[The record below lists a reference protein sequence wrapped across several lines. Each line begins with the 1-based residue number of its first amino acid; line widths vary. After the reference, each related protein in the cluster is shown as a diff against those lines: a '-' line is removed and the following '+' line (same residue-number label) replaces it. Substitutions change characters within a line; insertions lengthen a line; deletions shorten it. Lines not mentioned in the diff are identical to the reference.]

1 MYAAVKPLS
10 KYLRLKTVRIY
21 DPIFTLHSKCT
32 IVILL
37 TCTFLLSAKQYF
49 GEPILCIS
57 SEKHTEYVQSYCWT
71 MGTYILPAERDRE
84 SSSSWDFGFYSSST
98 AEAFNL
104 SSLRALVAHNE
115 QYARVISIAEGV
127 GPETRGVTKRL
138 YLRYYQWVFMIL
150 LFQSL
155 LFYFPSFLW
164 KVWEGQRMEQ
174 LCSEV
179 GDALILESTYR
190 TRLQMLTK
198 YFRAQFS
205 PIHCCYSLKYAFCE
219 LLNLVISLLNFWLMD
234 VVFNGFWHKYIH
246 ALAAI
251 PVYDWNLWNLMTSR
265 VFPKVAKCEMFVYG
279 PSGTPNILDILCVL
293 PLNILNEK
301 IFAVLYVW
309 FLFIAMLAAINI
321 LYRLLLFFCS
331 ELRLQLLRTH
341 LRGMPKAHVR
351 EVLANAGYGDW
362 FVLMCVSINVNTSL
376 FRELIEQLYAKQ
388 RQARSM
394 DMETESVSPSADIGH
409 PSQQLSH
416 PAQTKLDRSI
426 SHNCNIGID
435 PLADRHSISTVSSH
449 RQEVPARP
457 TAPTLNLMAPNDEII
472 SIDRF
477 YHESNA

>member
-49 GEPILCIS
+49 GEPILCLS
-57 SEKHTEYVQSYCWT
+57 DTKHAEYVQSYCWT
-71 MGTYILPAERDRE
+71 MGTYILPQEQEDSEKHALLSIEHIE
-84 SSSSWDFGFYSSST
+84 VPSSSPLNRSSI
-98 AEAFNL
+98 
-104 SSLRALVAHNE
+104 RALLANNE
-115 QYARVISIAEGV
+115 QYARMLSIAEGV

-174 LCSEV
+174 LCCEI
-179 GDALILESTYR
+179 GDALILEETYR
-190 TRLQMLTK
+190 MRLRMLTK
-198 YFRAQFS
+198 YFRARFS
-205 PIHCCYSLKYAFCE
+205 AIHCCYAIKYAFCE
-219 LLNLVISLLNFWLMD
+219 LLNLIISGLNFWLMD
-234 VVFNGFWHKYIH
+234 VIFNGFWHKYIH

-265 VFPKVAKCEMFVYG
+265 VFPKVAKCEMFFYG
-279 PSGTPNILDILCVL
+279 PSGTPNVLDILCVL

-301 IFAVLYVW
+301 LFAVLYVW

-321 LYRLLLFFCS
+321 FYRLVLVCCP

-351 EVLANAGYGDW
+351 QVLSHAGYGDW
-362 FVLMCVSINVNTSL
+362 FVLMSVSINVNPTL
-376 FRELIEQLYAKQ
+376 FRDLLVQLYAEYAGMRKD
-388 RQARSM
+388 AGVDDDDDEDDDEDS
-394 DMETESVSPSADIGH
+394 
-409 PSQQLSH
+409 
-416 PAQTKLDRSI
+416 
-426 SHNCNIGID
+426 
-435 PLADRHSISTVSSH
+435 STSSTDTSLGNATMV
-449 RQEVPARP
+449 RG
-457 TAPTLNLMAPNDEII
+457 LNLKRTSHFYND
-472 SIDRF
+472 S
-477 YHESNA
+477 HA

>member
-10 KYLRLKTVRIY
+10 NYLRLKTVRIY
-21 DPIFTLHSKCT
+21 DPIFTMHSKCT

-49 GEPILCIS
+49 GEPILCLS
-57 SEKHTEYVQSYCWT
+57 SEKHTEFVQSYCWT
-71 MGTYILPAERDRE
+71 MGTYILPAEDERDGT
-84 SSSSWDFGFYSSST
+84 SSWDFAFYSPAGAA

-115 QYARVISIAEGV
+115 QYARLISIAEGV

-174 LCSEV
+174 LCCEV
-179 GDALILESTYR
+179 GDALILEVTYR
-190 TRLQMLTK
+190 TRLQMLTR
-198 YFRAQFS
+198 YFRAQFA
-205 PIHCCYSLKYAFCE
+205 PIHCCYSIKYAFCE
-219 LLNLVISLLNFWLMD
+219 LLNLLISILNFWLMD

-279 PSGTPNILDILCVL
+279 PSGTPNILDILCML

-309 FLFIAMLAAINI
+309 FLFIAMLATINI
-321 LYRLLLFFCS
+321 LYRLLLICCP

-362 FVLMCVSINVNTSL
+362 FVLMCVSINVNPSL
-376 FRELIEQLYAKQ
+376 FRELLEQLYAKQ
-388 RQARSM
+388 KQARST
-394 DMETESVSPSADIGH
+394 ETVFAEAKH
-409 PSQQLSH
+409 HSQQLSH
-416 PAQTKLDRSI
+416 LSQAKLDRSP
-426 SHNCNIGID
+426 SRNCSLTLD
-435 PLADRHSISTVSSH
+435 PMADRHSIGTLSSH
-449 RQEVPARP
+449 RLGVMP

-472 SIDRF
+472 SMDRF
-477 YHESNA
+477 YQESNA

>member
-71 MGTYILPAERDRE
+71 MGTYILPGGAENETEQSKISDSFFE
-84 SSSSWDFGFYSSST
+84 SMSSPI
-98 AEAFNL
+98 NL
-104 SSLRALVAHNE
+104 TSLRSLVGHNE
-115 QYARVISIAEGV
+115 QYARIISIAEGV
-127 GPETRGVTKRL
+127 GPEKRGVTKRL

-150 LFQSL
+150 LFQSM
-155 LFYFPSFLW
+155 LFYFPSYLW

-179 GDALILESTYR
+179 GDALILEETYR

-198 YFRAQFS
+198 YFRAEFTN
-205 PIHCCYSLKYAFCE
+205 IHFCYATKYVFCE
-219 LLNLVISLLNFWLMD
+219 ILNLLISLLNFWIMD
-234 VVFNGFWHKYIH
+234 VVFNGFWFKYIH

-279 PSGTPNILDILCVL
+279 PSGSPNILDFLCVL

-301 IFAVLYVW
+301 IFALLYVW
-309 FLFIAMLAAINI
+309 FLFIAMLAGINI
-321 LYRLLLFFCS
+321 FYRALLICSS

-341 LRGMPKAHVR
+341 LRGMSKSQVR
-351 EVLANAGYGDW
+351 KVLSNAGYGDW
-362 FVLMCVSINVNTSL
+362 FVLMNVGINVNPTL
-376 FRELIEQLYAKQ
+376 FRELMEHLYEQCLLP
-388 RQARSM
+388 
-394 DMETESVSPSADIGH
+394 V
-409 PSQQLSH
+409 
-416 PAQTKLDRSI
+416 
-426 SHNCNIGID
+426 
-435 PLADRHSISTVSSH
+435 V
-449 RQEVPARP
+449 RP
-457 TAPTLNLMAPNDEII
+457 TSQPSIRGTSVPRAKDVNSANGADESDTNTNNGADVLAPPQIPITFNLRSDNEEQMTRN
-472 SIDRF
+472 RF
-477 YHESNA
+477 FNESQA

>member
-57 SEKHTEYVQSYCWT
+57 SERHTDYVQSYCWT
-71 MGTYILPAERDRE
+71 MGTYILPSEVDAQSTSTWDL
-84 SSSSWDFGFYSSST
+84 SSYST
-98 AEAFNL
+98 TDAFNL
-104 SSLRALVAHNE
+104 SSLRALVANNE
-115 QYARVISIAEGV
+115 KYARVVSIAEGV
-127 GPETRGVTKRL
+127 GPETRGVTKRI

-155 LFYFPSFLW
+155 LFYFPSYLW

-179 GDALILESTYR
+179 GDALIVEATYR

-198 YFRAQFS
+198 YFRAQFG
-205 PIHCCYSLKYAFCE
+205 PIHCCYAIKYAFCE
-219 LLNLVISLLNFWLMD
+219 FLNLVISLLNFWLMD

-265 VFPKVAKCEMFVYG
+265 VFPKVAKCEMFMYG

-321 LYRLLLFFCS
+321 CYRLVLVCCF

-341 LRGMPKAHVR
+341 LRGMPKSHVR
-351 EVLANAGYGDW
+351 EVLSTGGYGDW
-362 FVLMCVSINVNTSL
+362 FVLMCVSINVNPSL
-376 FRELIEQLYAKQ
+376 FRELLEQLYSEQKKSRCSLEQTLSEFHMPAAPSRAQ
-388 RQARSM
+388 SHQTRTPERTPIINRSGACN
-394 DMETESVSPSADIGH
+394 DTLAGDHYSIGQVSNRLRDKAS
-409 PSQQLSH
+409 
-416 PAQTKLDRSI
+416 
-426 SHNCNIGID
+426 
-435 PLADRHSISTVSSH
+435 
-449 RQEVPARP
+449 P

-472 SIDRF
+472 SMDR
-477 YHESNA
+477 YYYESQA

>member
-10 KYLRLKTVRIY
+10 NYLRLKTVRIY

-49 GEPILCIS
+49 GEPILCLS

-71 MGTYILPAERDRE
+71 MGTYILPAENERDDT
-84 SSSSWDFGFYSSST
+84 SSWAFAFYSSTGT

-104 SSLRALVAHNE
+104 SSLRTLVAQNE
-115 QYARVISIAEGV
+115 QYARLISIAEGV
-127 GPETRGVTKRL
+127 GPETRGVTKRM

-174 LCSEV
+174 LCCEV
-179 GDALILESTYR
+179 GDALILEVTYR
-190 TRLQMLTK
+190 TRLQMLTR
-198 YFRAQFS
+198 YFRAQFA
-205 PIHCCYSLKYAFCE
+205 PIHCCYSIKYAFCE
-219 LLNLVISLLNFWLMD
+219 LLNLLISILNFWLMD

-279 PSGTPNILDILCVL
+279 PSGTPNVLDILCVL

-309 FLFIAMLAAINI
+309 FLFIAMLATINI
-321 LYRLLLFFCS
+321 LYRLLLICCP

-351 EVLANAGYGDW
+351 EVLASAGYGDW
-362 FVLMCVSINVNTSL
+362 FVLMCVSINVNPSL
-376 FRELIEQLYAKQ
+376 FRELLEQLYAKQ
-388 RQARSM
+388 KQARST
-394 DMETESVSPSADIGH
+394 ETVFAEAKP
-409 PSQQLSH
+409 PSQQHSH
-416 PAQTKLDRSI
+416 PSQTKLDRSP
-426 SHNCNIGID
+426 SRNCSLTLD
-435 PLADRHSISTVSSH
+435 PMADRHSIGSLSSH
-449 RQEVPARP
+449 RLGAMP

-472 SIDRF
+472 SMDRF
-477 YHESNA
+477 YHESHA

>member
-10 KYLRLKTVRIY
+10 SYLRLKTVRIY

-71 MGTYILPAERDRE
+71 MGTYILPAEGEGE
-84 SSSSWDFGFYSSST
+84 SSSSWDFAFYSSSSA
-98 AEAFNL
+98 AESFNL

-115 QYARVISIAEGV
+115 QYARIVSIAEGV
-127 GPETRGVTKRL
+127 GPETRGVTKRM

-174 LCSEV
+174 LCCEV

-198 YFRAQFS
+198 YFRAQFA

-219 LLNLVISLLNFWLMD
+219 LLNLLISILNFWLMD

-279 PSGTPNILDILCVL
+279 PSGTPNVLDILCVL

-321 LYRLLLFFCS
+321 CYRLLLFCCS

-351 EVLANAGYGDW
+351 QVLANGGYGDW
-362 FVLMCVSINVNTSL
+362 FVLMCVSINVNPSL
-376 FRELIEQLYAKQ
+376 FRDLLEQLYAEQ
-388 RQARSM
+388 RQSRQPLEEQPLSTVVR
-394 DMETESVSPSADIGH
+394 DPSVAKVDGNP
-409 PSQQLSH
+409 
-416 PAQTKLDRSI
+416 
-426 SHNCNIGID
+426 ID
-435 PLADRHSISTVSSH
+435 PMADRHSVGTVSS
-449 RQEVPARP
+449 RRVEVPTMP

-472 SIDRF
+472 SMDRF
-477 YHESNA
+477 YHESQA

>member
-57 SEKHTEYVQSYCWT
+57 SEKHIEYVQSYCWT
-71 MGTYILPAERDRE
+71 MGTYILPTDADAD
-84 SSSSWDFGFYSSST
+84 SSGTWDISSYSHAT

-104 SSLRALVAHNE
+104 TSLRALVANNE

-127 GPETRGVTKRL
+127 GPETRGVTKRM

-155 LFYFPSFLW
+155 LFYFPSYLW

-174 LCSEV
+174 LCCEV
-179 GDALILESTYR
+179 GDALILEDTYR

-198 YFRAQFS
+198 YFRAPFS

-219 LLNLVISLLNFWLMD
+219 LLNLLISILNFWLMD
-234 VVFNGFWHKYIH
+234 VVFNGFWRKYIH

-265 VFPKVAKCEMFVYG
+265 VFPKVAKCEMFIYG
-279 PSGTPNILDILCVL
+279 PSGTPNVLDILCVL

-301 IFAVLYVW
+301 IFAVLYIW
-309 FLFIAMLAAINI
+309 FLFIAMLAGINI
-321 LYRLLLFFCS
+321 VYRLVLFCCS

-341 LRGMPKAHVR
+341 LRGMPKSHVR
-351 EVLANAGYGDW
+351 EVLSSAGYGDW
-362 FVLMCVSINVNTSL
+362 FVLMCVSINVNPSL
-376 FRELIEQLYAKQ
+376 FRELLEQLYTEHKQSRSLERRPANPPPNSQAKAE
-388 RQARSM
+388 RTPSNNRS
-394 DMETESVSPSADIGH
+394 TIG
-409 PSQQLSH
+409 
-416 PAQTKLDRSI
+416 
-426 SHNCNIGID
+426 ND
-435 PLADRHSISTVSSH
+435 PLANDHHSIGTVSN
-449 RQEVPARP
+449 RLQEGLLP

-472 SIDRF
+472 SMDRF
-477 YHESNA
+477 FHESEA

>member
-10 KYLRLKTVRIY
+10 NYLRLKTVRIY

-71 MGTYILPAERDRE
+71 MGTYILPAEGE
-84 SSSSWDFGFYSSST
+84 KGSSSSWDFAFYSSS
-98 AEAFNL
+98 AESFNL

-174 LCSEV
+174 LCCEV
-179 GDALILESTYR
+179 GDALILEATYH

-198 YFRAQFS
+198 YFRAHFA
-205 PIHCCYSLKYAFCE
+205 PIHCCYSIKYAFCE
-219 LLNLVISLLNFWLMD
+219 LLNLLISILNFWLMD

-279 PSGTPNILDILCVL
+279 PSGTPNVLDILCVL

-321 LYRLLLFFCS
+321 CYRLLLFCCA

-362 FVLMCVSINVNTSL
+362 FVLMCVSINVNPTL
-376 FRELIEQLYAKQ
+376 FRELLEQLYVKQ

-394 DMETESVSPSADIGH
+394 DPSLEVKH
-409 PSQQLSH
+409 PSQQLSQEPSHSH
-416 PAQTKLDRSI
+416 PKLERSA
-426 SHNCNIGID
+426 SRNCSIGFD
-435 PLADRHSISTVSSH
+435 PMADRHSIRTVSSL
-449 RQEVPARP
+449 RLEAMP

-472 SIDRF
+472 SMDRF
-477 YHESNA
+477 YHESQA